1 MKKNIFKFCYYINLS
16 MYLLYIV
23 AIVATL
29 FNLKEI
35 LFFFTNEI
43 FVYVRLFISIPI
55 FVIWVW
61 SLIIWSKFDKSITQF
76 LLNFFL
82 IGLYTPF
89 YCHKII
95 KNRWI

>member
-1 MKKNIFKFCYYINLS
+1 

-35 LFFFTNEI
+35 LGFFTNET

-82 IGLYTPF
+82 IGHYTPF

-95 KNRWI
+95 KNRWIS